1 MDYSKVILVVSL
13 TILIVVGFNLVIY
26 FAYGRKNSGGTVDL
40 LRNAAKRA
48 RDPWE
53 QEDAQLQELSKRV
66 AQLRKADGA
75 EENGNDI

>member
-40 LRNAAKRA
+40 LRKAAKRA

-53 QEDAQLQELSKRV
+53 QEDAQLQELSERV